1 MLQAPTKPAWR
12 PANGPAP
19 LVCLCVC
26 LCVCVCA
33 RARVCECLRACV
45 CACARVCVRVW
56 VLGGDI
62 PPAARMCTRAAH
74 ARPYPPP
81 HVPASST
88 SRARANKPC
97 PRGQWSMV
105 NGQWSMVNGQWS
117 KANGTKQRSSRTCGV
132 HGAEVGV
139 DGAEEADGP
148 HHLPAAARPKHD
160 KGGGGARRGI
170 GGTTQYPR
178 PAQFARRACLRTH
191 LYTLLHTPLHIRSHL
206 HSRLHSR
213 LHADLHARLHART
226 PTGLQTELHACPQ
239 ASTKGTSSSHPVSI
253 PSLPF
258 CHCALEMY
266 IHTYIH
272 IRPCRPPLAALWRW
286 TAFGARLSVGHIIT

>member
-117 KANGTKQRSSRTCGV
+117 MVKGQWYKTTVEPHLRGPWRGGRRRWSRGSRWPPSSPRGCSPET
-132 HGAEVGV
+132 
-139 DGAEEADGP
+139 
-148 HHLPAAARPKHD
+148 RQ
-160 KGGGGARRGI
+160 GGGGGETGDWGHDAISSSSSVR
-170 GGTTQYPR
+170 TTGM
-178 PAQFARRACLRTH
+178 PA
-191 LYTLLHTPLHIRSHL
+191 HTPVH
-206 HSRLHSR
+206 
-213 LHADLHARLHART
+213 T
-226 PTGLQTELHACPQ
+226 PAHTPA
-239 ASTKGTSSSHPVSI
+239 HP
-253 PSLPF
+253 L
-258 CHCALEMY
+258 A
-266 IHTYIH
+266 
-272 IRPCRPPLAALWRW
+272 PPLTPPLTPPR
-286 TAFGARLSVGHIIT
+286 